1 MPISHVGMDGTNA
14 MKIEHPPV
22 KLEPTSRVA
31 ADAGQTPAKAV
42 TPQGTDNVRLSDDL
56 RLADQAVRAAAADE
70 DRSEAVLR
78 ARELYER
85 GELGNDLERLADRMI
100 DALIHSDDEPA

>member
-1 MPISHVGMDGTNA
+1 MPISSVGMDGMSA
-14 MKIEHPPV
+14 MKIEHPHV
-22 KLEPTSRVA
+22 KLEPTSRVTVE
-31 ADAGQTPAKAV
+31 AGQTPAKAV
-42 TPQGTDNVRLSDDL
+42 TPAGTDNVRLSSDL

-70 DRSEAVLR
+70 DRSAAVSR

-85 GELGNDLERLADRMI
+85 GELGADIERLADRMI

>member
-1 MPISHVGMDGTNA
+1 MRA
-14 MKIEHPPV
+14 MKIEHPHV
-22 KLEPTSRVA
+22 KLDSPGRVA
-31 ADAGQTPAKAV
+31 PEAGQTPARAV
-42 TPQGTDNVRLSDDL
+42 TPQGTDNVRLSNDL
-56 RLADQAVRAAAADE
+56 LLATQAVRAAAADE

-85 GELGNDLERLADRMI
+85 GELGADIERLADRMI